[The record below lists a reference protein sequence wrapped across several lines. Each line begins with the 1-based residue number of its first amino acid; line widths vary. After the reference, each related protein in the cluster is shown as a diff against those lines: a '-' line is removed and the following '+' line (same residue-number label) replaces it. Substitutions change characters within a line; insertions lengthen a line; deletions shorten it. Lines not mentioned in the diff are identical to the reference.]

1 MRFFRISGPVNP
13 KKNYYVPDHLDED
26 EIRLLIDQEEYFILH
41 APRQSG
47 KTTAVELLVDKLN
60 REGKYTVIFFS
71 IEAFKAPY
79 NILKS
84 GELGENQYN
93 SQFVSPILNNTL
105 KAILDIN

>member
-1 MRFFRISGPVNP
+1 MILLCFQSIVLIFRF
-13 KKNYYVPDHLDED
+13 Y
-26 EIRLLIDQEEYFILH
+26 
-41 APRQSG
+41 
-47 KTTAVELLVDKLN
+47 
-60 REGKYTVIFFS
+60 FFS

-105 KAILDIN
+105 KAILDINWRM